1 VYRETIDFGAIE
13 SVSIWYNNLPPDKE
27 VRCRMA
33 AVKALPMVP
42 CEVKNPAITI
52 NEKTISFP
60 VEIQS
65 GGYLEFNGSNDCTL
79 YGPKGQALAKVVP
92 QACPERSRRG
102 EAPLLL
108 KGQNHVRF
116 SCDQPVPSKVEGM
129 AARVKVVVIS
139 HGDIL

>member
-1 VYRETIDFGAIE
+1 
-13 SVSIWYNNLPPDKE
+13 
-27 VRCRMA
+27 MA

-79 YGPKGQALAKVVP
+79 YGPKGQTLAKVVP

-116 SCDQPVPSKVEGM
+116 SCDQM

-139 HGDIL
+139 HGDPITVEKPSKTQWHRGLRQQGRKTTYLRILPMEWLFHI